1 MPPEARTVSED
12 AVFDRSGGADVHT
25 ADGVDHALETGEVH
39 SDEVPDFQAGHL
51 LDDLDQAFGATEC
64 VRRIE
69 FVPARCREGFAGVLA
84 GVVVPSLTDR
94 TFDVEVTREGDGDDA
109 ASVGGNVHQHDRV
122 GSGAFGVFDG
132 SGADLTARTGAGIGA
147 DDQVRLVA
155 ELTTGVDDVVGL
167 GVECRN
173 LIETA
178 FDRAQITPHDAGQ
191 CERHD
196 GQERY
201 CRSADHFCAMAAANL
216 ALRQTSGAGVT
227 DYPRHCGGDGMFF
240 GDPVRSGGRN
250 GRTGGNRPG
259 GGRRR
264 RC

>member
-1 MPPEARTVSED
+1 MTLTRHLGPPSAYV
-12 AVFDRSGGADVHT
+12 
-25 ADGVDHALETGEVH
+25 AL
-39 SDEVPDFQAGHL
+39 SL
-51 LDDLDQAFGATEC
+51 S
-64 VRRIE
+64 
-69 FVPARCREGFAGVLA
+69 PARCREGFAGVLA